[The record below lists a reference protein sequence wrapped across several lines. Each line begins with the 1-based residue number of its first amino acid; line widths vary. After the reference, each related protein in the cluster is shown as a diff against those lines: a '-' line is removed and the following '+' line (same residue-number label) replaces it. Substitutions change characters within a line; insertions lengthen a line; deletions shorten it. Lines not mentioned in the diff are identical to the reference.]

1 MSQRFLVLEWSL
13 LRGMVAMII
22 LLFDVLRSLN
32 FLSLYLQDPHIR
44 ITSVDNR
51 VIVLI
56 NELTELIPLLENL
69 DGTTYFSTLLTFLS
83 KFLTMLNCK
92 EEWEIKGIMLIL
104 SKFVGLWEFF
114 LSTVYMEK
122 CHMHLLLHLF
132 WTVSCPWGKRPA
144 WPGAW
149 TRESWLGNGNFKK
162 IYLVL

>member
-22 LLFDVLRSLN
+22 LLCDVLRSLN

-92 EEWEIKGIMLIL
+92 EEWKIKGIMLIL
-104 SKFVGLWEFF
+104 SKFVGLWDFF
-114 LSTVYMEK
+114 FYLQSIWRSVTCIYYFTCFEQFPALGARDLSDQVHE
-122 CHMHLLLHLF
+122 
-132 WTVSCPWGKRPA
+132 
-144 WPGAW
+144 
-149 TRESWLGNGNFKK
+149 LGNHG
-162 IYLVL
+162 LVMEI

>member
-22 LLFDVLRSLN
+22 LLCDVLRSLN

-104 SKFVGLWEFF
+104 SKFVGLWDFF
-114 LSTVYMEK
+114 FIYSLYRE
-122 CHMHLLLHLF
+122 
-132 WTVSCPWGKRPA
+132 VSHAFITSPVLNSFLPLGQETCL
-144 WPGAW
+144 
-149 TRESWLGNGNFKK
+149 TRCMN
-162 IYLVL
+162 